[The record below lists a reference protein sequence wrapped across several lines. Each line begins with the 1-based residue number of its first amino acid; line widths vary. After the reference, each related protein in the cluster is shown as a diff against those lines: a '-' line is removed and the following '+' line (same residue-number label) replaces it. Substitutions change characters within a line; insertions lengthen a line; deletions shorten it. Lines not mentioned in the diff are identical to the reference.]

1 MLIEMHYLF
10 DFYENR
16 YFQKGN
22 SFKIL
27 TVFICRGWD
36 TKIFYFHALLLFVMD
51 LDYFHNWKERI
62 SV

>member
-10 DFYENR
+10 GFYKNW
-16 YFQKGN
+16 FQKGH

-36 TKIFYFHALLLFVMD
+36 TKIFYFHALLFIVMD
-51 LDYFHNWKERI
+51 LDYFHNWKGRI
-62 SV
+62 SL